1 MTASSEDP
9 ARSSALEDGRAQ
21 RLFRT
26 FVALADT
33 LVDDFDILD
42 FLSMLAERC
51 VDLLEISAAGVILID
66 QKGGLRVASAS
77 SERAELLE
85 LFAVQTQDGPCIDCV
100 RDGQPVASSDLTAEH
115 ERWPGFTAAAHE
127 CGFRAAQALPM
138 RLRRQ
143 VVGVLTLLNT
153 QPDGVDEE
161 STQLGQA
168 LADVAT
174 VGILQQRAI
183 ERNEL
188 LSEQLQTALNSRVV
202 IEQAKGVLSEHGGNL
217 DMDDAF
223 TRLRGYA
230 RAHNQRLSELAHAV
244 AEGTA
249 DLDAILTPTPR
260 HDHDTHS
267 TAPPTPTPPR

>member
-1 MTASSEDP
+1 MTSAEGPAVRAS
-9 ARSSALEDGRAQ
+9 AVAGGRAE

-51 VDLLEISAAGVILID
+51 VDLLEVAAAGVILVD
-66 QKGGLRVASAS
+66 QRGGLRVASAS

-85 LFAVQTQDGPCIDCV
+85 LFAVQTKDGPCIDCV
-100 RDGQPVASSDLTAEH
+100 REGRPVASPDLSAEDS
-115 ERWPGFTAAAHE
+115 RWPGFAAAARE
-127 CGFRAAQALPM
+127 CGFRAAQALPL
-138 RLRRQ
+138 RLRRE

-153 QPDGVDEE
+153 GPYGVDED
-161 STQLGQA
+161 STLLGQA

-183 ERNEL
+183 ERSEL

-202 IEQAKGVLSEHGGNL
+202 IEQAKGVLSAHGGNL
-217 DMDDAF
+217 DMDDTF
-223 TRLRGYA
+223 HRLRGYA
-230 RAHNQRLSELAHAV
+230 RAHNLRLSEVAHAV
-244 AEGTA
+244 AGGAA
-249 DLDAILTPTPR
+249 DLDAILAHATGK
-260 HDHDTHS
+260 
-267 TAPPTPTPPR
+267 